1 MTEPIRHAFQAEV
14 AEVLKLVVTSLYS
27 NKEVFLREL
36 VSNAADALDKLRFQG
51 LSNPDLL
58 TEGEALTIKITID
71 PVAKTLTIADNGIG
85 MTEAELGEN
94 LGTIARSGTREFA
107 KRIEQAR
114 ANAEAAPHL
123 IGQFG
128 VGFYSAYL
136 VSDNVEVVSRA
147 AGQEQAYRWA
157 SDGKQEYVVEP
168 ATRETQGTSVILHLR
183 EDTAEFLEEYRL
195 RSLIQRYS
203 DYINYSIELAALKPD
218 KEPEYSAVNK
228 ASALWQRPP
237 KEITDDQYD
246 EFYKHLAHDWE
257 KPVTRRHFHIE
268 GTQEFTGLLF
278 LPKNAPFDLF
288 DPSSKHGVRLH
299 VRRVLVMEACEE
311 ILPKWLRF
319 IKGVVDS
326 EDLPL
331 NVSRETLQD
340 SRIVKTIRKQV
351 VNHSLTML
359 EELASDH
366 AEQYRVFWEAFGP
379 VLKEG
384 LHFDP
389 DEKERIASLL
399 RFNTSGAD
407 RSSDHSSASQPTSLK
422 DYVSRMKEGQS
433 EIYYA
438 VGPTSKLLSAS
449 PQLEGLRQKGFEV
462 LFLTDPVDP
471 FAISNL
477 DEFEGKRLADAM
489 SADFKLPGDEQT
501 AASEEEAKASE
512 PLIKKIQ
519 EVLGSRVNEVR
530 VSRRLA
536 DSPAC
541 LVVPSGGLPPYLERM
556 LKARQMDVPQAKRI
570 LEINPEHALIAQL
583 RKLNIVEPNS
593 PKLVDW
599 VELLYDQALLAE
611 GSPLEDPARFARRLT
626 QLMSDAAS
634 SALS

>member
-1 MTEPIRHAFQAEV
+1 MSEPTRHVFQAEV

-58 TEGEALTIKITID
+58 TEGQSLTIQITID
-71 PVAKTLTIADNGIG
+71 PAAKTVTIADNGIG

-114 ANAEAAPHL
+114 ANAQDAPHL

-128 VGFYSAYL
+128 VGFYSAFL
-136 VSDNVEVVSRA
+136 VSDQVEVVSRA
-147 AGQEQAYRWA
+147 AGQAQAYRWA
-157 SDGKQEYVVEP
+157 SDGKQDYSIEP
-168 ATRETQGTSVILHLR
+168 TTRETQGTSVVLHLR
-183 EDTAEFLEEYRL
+183 EDTAEFLEEYQL

-203 DYINYSIELAALKPD
+203 DYINYTIELGVVKPD
-218 KEPEYSAVNK
+218 KAPEYSAVNK
-228 ASALWQRPP
+228 ASALWQRSP
-237 KEITDDQYD
+237 KDISEDQYN
-246 EFYKHLAHDWE
+246 EFYKHLTHDWE

-268 GTQEFTGLLF
+268 GTQEFTGLIF

-311 ILPKWLRF
+311 LLPKWLRF

-359 EELASDH
+359 EELATEHVDD
-366 AEQYRVFWEAFGP
+366 YRVFWEAFGP

-389 DEKERIASLL
+389 DEKARISQLL
-399 RFNTSGAD
+399 RFTTSTQE
-407 RSSDHSSASQPTSLK
+407 QPGSLK

-433 EIYYA
+433 DIFYA
-438 VGPTSKLLSAS
+438 VGPTRKLLSAS
-449 PQLEGLRQKGFEV
+449 PQLESLRQKGYEV
-462 LFLTDPVDP
+462 IYLTDPVDP

-477 DEFEGKRLADAM
+477 DEFDGKKLTDAM
-489 SADFKLPGDEQT
+489 SADFKLPGQESS
-501 AASEEEAKASE
+501 ASHEEEARASE
-512 PLIKKIQ
+512 PLLKKIQ
-519 EVLGSRVNEVR
+519 EVLGTRVTEVR
-530 VSRRLA
+530 ASKRLA

-541 LVVPSGGLPPYLERM
+541 LVVPSGGLPPYLERL
-556 LKARQMDVPQAKRI
+556 LKARQMDVAESKRI

-583 RKLNIVEPNS
+583 RKLHIVEPNS

-599 VELLYDQALLAE
+599 VELLFDQALLAE
-611 GSPLEDPARFARRLT
+611 GSPLDDPARFARRLT
-626 QLMSDAAS
+626 QLMADAAG
-634 SALS
+634 SALG